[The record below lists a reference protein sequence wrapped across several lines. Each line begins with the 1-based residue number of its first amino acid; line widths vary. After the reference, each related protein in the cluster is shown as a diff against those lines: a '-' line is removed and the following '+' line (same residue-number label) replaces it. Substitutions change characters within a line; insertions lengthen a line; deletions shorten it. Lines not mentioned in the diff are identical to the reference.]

1 MNNGDSGFNK
11 FQNEVVNVIIKRK
24 YKLKRIIA
32 GTLLASMCLG
42 TALGCA
48 IHKDKTDCVD
58 NDIKVS
64 QTQAAAPQIQQDDFY
79 VDNYGDEYY
88 LYADKQYLL
97 GLIEE
102 AMAEVDAEYLS
113 NGNRTIFNV
122 EDDKYS
128 QFDKYDILGLLF
140 TESSL
145 RLIEIKDKKN
155 GAFNVDNYERFY
167 GKDEEGVIY
176 YGPGMMSE
184 VAVKYIIDQDRIGVN
199 KFENPDHIEINGKD
213 VKISF
218 ENHNPYDYIIQ
229 SGAKTKKEIK
239 TALEECLLLNVK
251 TIYIYLNRLVKDNVK
266 AGTHDDKLQALESY
280 AQFKHLTREE
290 KQIAYGLIA
299 YNNGAGVTN
308 KHMLNG
314 TMFDKYTEGENKGK
328 YIINVEYA
336 KKVMNYAKEFEAEF
350 ENEYLK

>member
-1 MNNGDSGFNK
+1 MNTKKDNRLNE
-11 FQNEVVNVIIKRK
+11 FQNQARNIIIKKRRNLQ
-24 YKLKRIIA
+24 KLIA
-32 GTLLASMCLG
+32 GTLLVSMCLG

-48 IHKDKTDCVD
+48 IHKDKNDSFD
-58 NDIKVS
+58 DIKATNTQEVVS
-64 QTQAAAPQIQQDDFY
+64 KKEISDFY
-79 VDNYGDEYY
+79 IDNYGDEFY
-88 LYADKQYLL
+88 LCADKQYLL
-97 GLIEE
+97 DLIEE

-113 NGNRTIFNV
+113 NGNRTIFDV
-122 EDDKYS
+122 EDTKYS

-167 GKDEEGVIY
+167 GEDEEGIIY
-176 YGPGMMSE
+176 YGPGMMSAE
-184 VAVKYIIDQDRIGVN
+184 AVKYIIDQDRIAVN
-199 KFENPDHIEINGKD
+199 KFENPDYLKINGKD

-239 TALEECLLLNVK
+239 TALEECILLNVK

-266 AGTHDDKLQALESY
+266 VGTHDDKLNALESY

-299 YNNGAGVTN
+299 YNNGAGDTN
-308 KHMLNG
+308 KYMIAGKL
-314 TMFDKYTEGENKGK
+314 FDKYTEGKHKGE
-328 YIINVEYA
+328 YILNVEYA
-336 KKVMNYAKEFEAEF
+336 KKAMNYAKEFEAEF
-350 ENEYLK
+350 ANEYAK